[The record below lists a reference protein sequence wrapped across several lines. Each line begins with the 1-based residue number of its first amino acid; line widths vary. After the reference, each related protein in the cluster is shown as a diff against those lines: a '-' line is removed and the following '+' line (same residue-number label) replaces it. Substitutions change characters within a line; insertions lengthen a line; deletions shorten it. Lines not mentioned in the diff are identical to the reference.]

1 MFKRLALTGALA
13 LSLSGPALAIGG
25 PSPYHG
31 AEQMS
36 YQVAQATGNT
46 PGNDM
51 NTTDNTEN
59 RNGITGRTEDTRV
72 IQNNGADAD
81 DIDNSAMVSFP
92 WMLLA
97 VLIAAGLGIWYF
109 RIRKQDPLAR

>member
-1 MFKRLALTGALA
+1 MFKRMALTGALA

-25 PSPYHG
+25 PSPYR
-31 AEQMS
+31 ADEMP
-36 YQVAQATGNT
+36 YQLAQATGNT

-51 NTTDNTEN
+51 NTTDNSEN
-59 RNGITGRTEDTRV
+59 RSAITGGTEDTRV

-97 VLIAAGLGIWYF
+97 VLIAAGLGVWYF